1 MKIVRLSAKK
11 KHKNTKQTQKLN
23 EIIIHFF
30 CCYVRMTLHL
40 GRASKNCIH

>member
-23 EIIIHFF
+23 EIIHFF

-40 GRASKNCIH
+40 GRASKTCIH